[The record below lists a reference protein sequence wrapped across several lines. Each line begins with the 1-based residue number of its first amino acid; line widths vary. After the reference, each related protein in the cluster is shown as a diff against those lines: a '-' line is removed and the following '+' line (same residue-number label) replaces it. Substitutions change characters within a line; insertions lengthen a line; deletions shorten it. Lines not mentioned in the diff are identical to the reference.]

1 MIDKMQPEPLH
12 ILLADD
18 DIDDYLFFTKAL
30 KEIDINTKLTR
41 VLDGEQL
48 MKYLFDN
55 AENLPDILFLDLSMP
70 RKTGIECLAEIEI
83 NRLTIDLPV
92 IVLTTSFTQ
101 GNHVERNLKDLLLKM
116 GAEKFIRKS
125 GDFKQ
130 YKDTIEIVL
139 KEISKRKIST
149 P

>member
-101 GNHVERNLKDLLLKM
+101 GNHVEQNLKNLLLKM

-130 YKDTIEIVL
+130 YKNTIEIVL